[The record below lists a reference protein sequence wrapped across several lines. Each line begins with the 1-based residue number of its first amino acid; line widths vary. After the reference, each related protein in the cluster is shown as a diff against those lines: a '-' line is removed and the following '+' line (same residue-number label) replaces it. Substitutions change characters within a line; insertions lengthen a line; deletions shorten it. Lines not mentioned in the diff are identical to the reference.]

1 VKSYTREFVHYAKEA
16 GVKDERFLERFL
28 ETYGDDLERELGR
41 QAAEGLEAYEAE
53 LDFWL
58 RDKLMKDYETYK
70 SLWQA
75 HVSSG
80 EISPKKGRAS
90 PRRSGISG
98 IWERQE
104 AFARYLQGVASEDGE
119 VIRFRER
126 ILLGRLL
133 SGEEALIFLSSPLA
147 AAKAHADFKLLRVNA
162 LEALLDT
169 EYHLEDKQ
177 DDSGPYKK
185 LIKGHRSSYTLR
197 PLGVVATRQIFPGD
211 VVTYDDLRGLR
222 LREDRA
228 VIFPHPREEGRL
240 VLARPGSV
248 IGNAAGIVED
258 RLKGYPLSLEMG
270 VWFILTG
277 EFIPQDPVR
286 MSYLTHRRPTAFS
299 RTTLTLELESWV
311 PPEEVAK
318 QYRHA
323 QSELLGRTP
332 RSLKA
337 RTLAVFE
344 FVNQNS
350 GRDWAELFKVW
361 NKEHPRWRFKD
372 PRHLNTTYTRAFEHI
387 ASPDRIP

>member
-1 VKSYTREFVHYAKEA
+1 VTSYTREFVHYAKEA

-344 FVNQNS
+344 FVNQNR
-350 GRDWAELFKVW
+350 GKDWAELVEAW
-361 NKEHPRWRFKD
+361 NKEHPKWSFKD
-372 PRHLNTTYTRAFEHI
+372 PRHLNTTYTRALEHI

>member
-1 VKSYTREFVHYAKEA
+1 MTSYTREFVHYAKEA

-28 ETYGDDLERELGR
+28 EEYGDDLERELGR

-58 RDKLMKDYETYK
+58 RDKLMKDYETYRP
-70 SLWQA
+70 LWQA

-90 PRRSGISG
+90 PKRSGISG

-104 AFARYLQGVASEDGE
+104 AFARYLEGIASEDGE
-119 VIRFRER
+119 VVRFRER
-126 ILLGRLL
+126 ILSGRLL
-133 SGEEALIFLSSPLA
+133 SSEEALIFLSSPLA
-147 AAKAHADFKLLRVNA
+147 ATKAHADFKQLRVKV
-162 LEALLDT
+162 LDALLDT
-169 EYHLEDKQ
+169 QYRLEEEQ
-177 DDSGPYKK
+177 DDSGPYKR
-185 LIKGHRSSYTLR
+185 LVRGRRNSYTLR
-197 PLGVVATRQIFPGD
+197 PLGVVATKQIFPGD

-222 LREDRA
+222 LREGHA

-258 RLKGYPLSLEMG
+258 RLGGYPISLEMG

-286 MSYLTHRRPTAFS
+286 MSYLTHRRPAAFS
-299 RTTLTLELESWV
+299 RSTLTLEVESWV
-311 PPEEVAK
+311 TSEEVAK

-323 QSELLGRTP
+323 QRELLGTTP

-344 FVNQNS
+344 FVNRNR
-350 GRDWAELFKVW
+350 GRDWAELLEAW
-361 NKEHPRWRFKD
+361 NREYPRWRFKD
-372 PRHLNTTYTRAFEHI
+372 PRHLNTTYTRALEYI
-387 ASPDRIP
+387 ASPGHTP